1 MSQPLDVPALVE
13 TLAPRVE
20 DLLRRARARGASA
33 AQASIGIERGLS
45 ATVRLGEVETL
56 EYHHDRGLTLTVY
69 RGHAKGTASTTDLSP
84 EALEVALEAALAI
97 ARHTAEDPCAGLPDP
112 ERLAREI
119 PDLDLHHPWDLEAT
133 EAVALAKR
141 CEDAARA
148 ADPRIRNSEGAT
160 LSTHE
165 GLHLY
170 ANTHGFLGHYPTS
183 RHSLSCAVIAE
194 DESGMQRDYWYDV
207 SRVPQALAAPETI
220 GEQAAARAVARLR
233 ARPLPTREVPVVFAA
248 EVAAGLLRHYT
259 SAVRGANLYRR
270 TSFLV
275 DGLGRQVFPEWLEM
289 REEPHLPRALASAP
303 FDSEGVATR
312 PRTVVER
319 GRVAGYFLDSYAARR
334 LGMETTGNAGG
345 IHNLIVTTGPLNRD
359 GLLREMGT
367 GLLVTELMGQGVNL
381 VTGDYSRG
389 AAGFW
394 VENGEIQHPV
404 EEVTVAGNLKD
415 MFATIEA
422 VGADVDTRR
431 AIRTGSICIGRMTV
445 AGRPG

>member
-1 MSQPLDVPALVE
+1 
-13 TLAPRVE
+13 
-20 DLLRRARARGASA
+20 
-33 AQASIGIERGLS
+33 
-45 ATVRLGEVETL
+45 
-56 EYHHDRGLTLTVY
+56 
-69 RGHAKGTASTTDLSP
+69 
-84 EALEVALEAALAI
+84 
-97 ARHTAEDPCAGLPDP
+97 
-112 ERLAREI
+112 
-119 PDLDLHHPWDLEAT
+119 
-133 EAVALAKR
+133 
-141 CEDAARA
+141 
-148 ADPRIRNSEGAT
+148 
-160 LSTHE
+160 
-165 GLHLY
+165 
-170 ANTHGFLGHYPTS
+170 
-183 RHSLSCAVIAE
+183 
-194 DESGMQRDYWYDV
+194 MQRDYWYDV
-207 SRVPQALAAPETI
+207 NRVPQALAAPEAI
-220 GEQAAARAVARLR
+220 GVRAAARAVARLG
-233 ARPLPTREVPVVFAA
+233 ARPLATREVPVVFAA

-275 DGLGRQVFPEWLEM
+275 DSLGRQVFPEWLEM
-289 REEPHLPRALASAP
+289 REEPHLPRALASVP

-319 GRVAGYFLDSYAARR
+319 GRVAGYFLNHYAACR
-334 LGMETTGNAGG
+334 LGLETTGNAGG
-345 IHNLIVTTGPLNRD
+345 IHNLIVTTGPLDQD

-415 MFATIEA
+415 MFAAIEA

-431 AIRTGSICIGRMTV
+431 AIRTGSIYIGRMTV